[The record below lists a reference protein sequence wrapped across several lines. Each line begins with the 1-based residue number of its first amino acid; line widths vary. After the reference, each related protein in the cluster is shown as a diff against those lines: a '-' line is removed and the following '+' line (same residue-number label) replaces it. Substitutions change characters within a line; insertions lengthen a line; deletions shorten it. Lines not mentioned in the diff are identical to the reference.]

1 MYLFEGKSGKI
12 IIYSFDL
19 LNERA
24 SQFRESEMKRIK
36 GDKVF
41 MATERVDKGAKPIF
55 NKDIKS
61 KACYNKKDLKGIRFT
76 PYGKEQEKYVLGEF
90 NKGNLTNPDDPSK
103 LLQVINDNY
112 HRNYYLIGYSK
123 APHTESV
130 IHQSFNSYNIVRM
143 PKTLYLLS
151 AIEQGQFDLT
161 IGNDINRQLK
171 LFTLHEVD
179 KVDEYSIRIAAQ
191 FGLTGI
197 SDFEICKKLRN
208 DGQFIRRIK
217 EATK

>member
-12 IIYSFDL
+12 TIYSFDL
-19 LNERA
+19 LNEKAR
-24 SQFRESEMKRIK
+24 QFRESEMKRIK

-41 MATERVDKGAKPIF
+41 MATEHVEKGAKPIF

-61 KACYNKKDLKGIRFT
+61 KAWYNKKDLKGVTLT
-76 PYGKEQEKYVLGEF
+76 PYGEEQEKYVLEEF
-90 NKGNLTNPDDPSK
+90 NKGNLTNPNDPSK
-103 LLQVINDNY
+103 LLQVTNDNY

-130 IHQSFNSYNIVRM
+130 IHQAFISYNIVRM

-151 AIEQGQFDLT
+151 AIEQRQFELT
-161 IGNDINRQLK
+161 IGSDINRQLK
-171 LFTLHEVD
+171 LFTFNEID
-179 KVDEYSIRIAAQ
+179 KVDEYSVRIAAQ

-197 SDFEICKKLRN
+197 SDFEICKRLRN
-208 DGQFIRRIK
+208 DGQFVRRIK
-217 EATK
+217 ESN